1 MVLARLAW
9 GKVRKVLLTAGG
21 KLMLMHTC
29 HQKVNRTSSRSAS
42 CTGNAEGPE
51 GQRGRRGCTEQEK
64 QHLGGHLSA
73 PIVNAL
79 QK

>member
-9 GKVRKVLLTAGG
+9 KKVRKVLLTAGG
-21 KLMLMHTC
+21 KLMRMHTG

-42 CTGNAEGPE
+42 CTDNAKGPE
-51 GQRGRRGCTEQEK
+51 GQRGRRGCAEQQK

-73 PIVNAL
+73 PIFNSL

>member
-9 GKVRKVLLTAGG
+9 EKVRKVLLSAGG
-21 KLMLMHTC
+21 KLMPRHTG

-51 GQRGRRGCTEQEK
+51 GQRGRRGCTEQQK
-64 QHLGGHLSA
+64 QHLSGHLSA
-73 PIVNAL
+73 PATNAL